1 MFLRKV
7 DRSFP
12 DAVITDIMSIDF
24 GHVYP
29 VLHNQY
35 KVKLLDKG
43 LEEEIEEE
51 NNTLLSQFFQLRKE
65 RHIDINLLLIVA
77 IIVINLFINFV

>member
-12 DAVITDIMSIDF
+12 DAVLEDIMCVDF
-24 GHVYP
+24 GHTYP

-35 KVKLLDKG
+35 KVKRDNQSL
-43 LEEEIEEE
+43 IVAEE
-51 NNTLLSQFFQLRKE
+51 NNTKLISQFLQLREQSKFG
-65 RHIDINLLLIVA
+65 HNLLLIVA
-77 IIVINLFINFV
+77 AIIVFVINLL